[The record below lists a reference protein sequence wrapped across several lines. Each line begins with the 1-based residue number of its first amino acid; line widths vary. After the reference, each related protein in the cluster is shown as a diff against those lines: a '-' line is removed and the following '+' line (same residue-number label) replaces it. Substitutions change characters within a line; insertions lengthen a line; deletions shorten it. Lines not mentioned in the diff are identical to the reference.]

1 MSKKIIAVINKKT
14 GALSITTE
22 GYNGAECL
30 KATEELE
37 RGLGM
42 DQGCSVPTQDMYNVE
57 KNEQQVGGS

>member
-30 KATEELE
+30 EATKELE
-37 RGLGM
+37 QGLGM
-42 DQGCSVPTQDMYNVE
+42 DQGCSVPTQEAYKIETNQ
-57 KNEQQVGGS
+57 QQVGGS